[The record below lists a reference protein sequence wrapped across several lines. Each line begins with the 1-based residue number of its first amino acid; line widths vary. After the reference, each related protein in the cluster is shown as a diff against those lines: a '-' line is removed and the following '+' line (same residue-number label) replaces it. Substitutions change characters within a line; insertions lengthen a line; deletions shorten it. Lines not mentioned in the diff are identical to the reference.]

1 MDNNMDNNMNNL
13 CDLCS
18 HKYPNEMILGKQYC
32 DFNQCY
38 DCLFSMNYNNKD
50 IINGSMG
57 INLKDYLEKSIKCHA
72 LINEIPCPRLTD
84 VGGCYVCM
92 KLLDIP
98 FDIPISD
105 NKNINTNTNTNTN
118 VNENK
123 SELNKINMSDNYK
136 PHLIDINNQF
146 MFTDNN
152 FILSI

>member
-1 MDNNMDNNMNNL
+1 MNNL

-18 HKYPNEMILGKQYC
+18 NKYPDEMIIDKKYC

-57 INLKDYLEKSIKCHA
+57 INLKDYLEISIKSHP
-72 LINEIPCPRLTD
+72 LINEIPCSRLTD
-84 VGGCYVCM
+84 TGGCYVCM

-98 FDIPISD
+98 FDLHMSD
-105 NKNINTNTNTNTN
+105 NKNNNHLNDKNENENESKPTKINTSDDY
-118 VNENK
+118 K
-123 SELNKINMSDNYK
+123 S
-136 PHLIDINNQF
+136 HLIDINNQF
-146 MFTDNN
+146 MFSNDD

>member
-98 FDIPISD
+98 FDLHMSD
-105 NKNINTNTNTNTN
+105 NKNNNHLNDK
-118 VNENK
+118 NK
-123 SELNKINMSDNYK
+123 SENESKPNKINTSDNYK
-136 PHLIDINNQF
+136 SHLIDINNQF
-146 MFTDNN
+146 MFSDDD
-152 FILSI
+152 FILSL